1 MQAIIRTKAG
11 KEFSTMQ
18 VQQLASPRV
27 QADEVKVRMKSSR
40 INPVD
45 MDLMKG
51 MPFLRYKTPQIG
63 GVDGAGTILEVGANV
78 KHFKVG
84 DAVYFYRK
92 FTDIGTWAEEI
103 TIKASNIARVPAQI
117 DLAEAGAI
125 ALPLLTA
132 FDCLSQLGA
141 KKGERIL
148 VHGAGGGVG
157 FQAVQVAKKMG
168 LYVVGTANQ
177 NDQALLK
184 TAGLDRLIDYKND
197 SFADVLKAHDVDY
210 VLDVLGGETLQKS
223 IALKPKKIVSVRYI
237 EPKQM
242 YKAGMNM
249 PRLIQWIMKKSMRK
263 FDKAAAQNGVQLIG
277 QVTGANGEMLQQAIN
292 FVSQDFVSRTYSTL
306 SLSEIAQKGLS
317 KTDIGKVILF

>member
-1 MQAIIRTKAG
+1 MVQAEA
-11 KEFSTMQ
+11 
-18 VQQLASPRV
+18 LAS
-27 QADEVKVRMKSSR
+27 K
-40 INPVD
+40 
-45 MDLMKG
+45 
-51 MPFLRYKTPQIG
+51 RYK
-63 GVDGAGTILEVGANV
+63 
-78 KHFKVG
+78 
-84 DAVYFYRK
+84 
-92 FTDIGTWAEEI
+92 
-103 TIKASNIARVPAQI
+103 
-117 DLAEAGAI
+117 
-125 ALPLLTA
+125 LP
-132 FDCLSQLGA
+132 
-141 KKGERIL
+141 
-148 VHGAGGGVG
+148 
-157 FQAVQVAKKMG
+157 KKMG